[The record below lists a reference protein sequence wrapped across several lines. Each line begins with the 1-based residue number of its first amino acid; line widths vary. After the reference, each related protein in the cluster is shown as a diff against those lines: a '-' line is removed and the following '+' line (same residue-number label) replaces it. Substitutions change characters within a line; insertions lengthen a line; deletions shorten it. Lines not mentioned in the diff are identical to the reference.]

1 MTSAKSSDGDADAFP
16 SSCLPRSKH
25 GGDLRLNQIASSR
38 RLERE
43 AQRNVEMMWQTGR
56 LAPDI
61 KTIAGFGKDNGA
73 ATDPDAR
80 SMATSGKDTGTV
92 GHNVQ
97 AAVDAKHHP
106 IVAYEVIN
114 IGNDR
119 NQLSP
124 IAKQAQAA
132 IGAGSDG
139 DR

>member
-1 MTSAKSSDGDADAFP
+1 MATLTPFLLHVFRG
-16 SSCLPRSKH
+16 RSTVATY
-25 GGDLRLNQIASSR
+25 GSTRSLSSR

-97 AAVDAKHHP
+97 AAVDAKHHL
-106 IVAYEVIN
+106 IVAYEVTN
-114 IGNDR
+114 IGDDR